1 MDLSNITYSN
11 KFLNF
16 SMDYNISNP
25 NSRLFTNNANIYNKN
40 QNKTNLSPIKKIE
53 QSSNHNIIIP
63 SHSNERLFQFKDEFA
78 KIRNILTN
86 DPLRNPNLKPQ
97 DCCELYGYP
106 LLSEIESV
114 PQFNNVFRQKY
125 LIKTLFDNKYIY
137 INAKQYH
144 RILRRREIRKKLNNF
159 IQNQYKLDKNKKYH
173 HESRHNHAMNRERG
187 KGGRFI
193 GKKDKKI
200 NKKIEEEGEEENE
213 NEERKEKKN
222 QESREESKNADS
234 SDKDKNI
241 ISKNNKIKIS
251 NKIKNEEVLNEGRKK
266 KKKYKS

>member
-1 MDLSNITYSN
+1 MDLSNITCSN
-11 KFLNF
+11 KYLNF
-16 SMDYNISNP
+16 SMDYNFSNP
-25 NSRLFTNNANIYNKN
+25 NSRLFTNNLNIYNKN
-40 QNKTNLSPIKKIE
+40 QNKSNLSPIKKMDTN
-53 QSSNHNIIIP
+53 SNNNIIIP
-63 SHSNERLFQFKDEFA
+63 GHSNERLFQFKDEFA

-106 LLSEIESV
+106 LLSEIENV

-144 RILRRREIRKKLNNF
+144 RILRRREIRKKLNNI
-159 IQNQYKLDKNKKYH
+159 IQNQYKLDKNKRYH

-193 GKKDKKI
+193 GKKDKKFNKI
-200 NKKIEEEGEEENE
+200 NEEEGKEEDE
-213 NEERKEKKN
+213 NEEAKEKKAEDN
-222 QESREESKNADS
+222 SEENKNSDNP
-234 SDKDKNI
+234 DKDKNI
-241 ISKNNKIKIS
+241 IFKNNKTKTN
-251 NKIKNEEVLNEGRKK
+251 NKSKNEETSNRMKKK

>member
-1 MDLSNITYSN
+1 MDLSNTYSN
-11 KFLNF
+11 KYLNF

-25 NSRLFTNNANIYNKN
+25 NSRLFTNNVNIYNKN
-40 QNKTNLSPIKKIE
+40 QNKSNLSPIKKIE
-53 QSSNHNIIIP
+53 PNSNHNIIMP
-63 SHSNERLFQFKDEFA
+63 GNSNERLFQFKDEFA

-97 DCCELYGYP
+97 DCYELYGYP
-106 LLSEIESV
+106 LLSEIENV

-125 LIKTLFDNKYIY
+125 LIKTLSDNKYIY

-144 RILRRREIRKKLNNF
+144 RILRRREIRKKLHNF

-193 GKKDKKI
+193 GKKDKKF
-200 NKKIEEEGEEENE
+200 NKTSEDEKDEEDE
-213 NEERKEKKN
+213 NEEAKEKNVEENSNENKN
-222 QESREESKNADS
+222 GDNPV
-234 SDKDKNI
+234 KDKKVI
-241 ISKNNKIKIS
+241 FKNNKTKTN
-251 NKIKNEEVLNEGRKK
+251 NKSKNEEELNGVKK
-266 KKKYKS
+266 KKRKYKS